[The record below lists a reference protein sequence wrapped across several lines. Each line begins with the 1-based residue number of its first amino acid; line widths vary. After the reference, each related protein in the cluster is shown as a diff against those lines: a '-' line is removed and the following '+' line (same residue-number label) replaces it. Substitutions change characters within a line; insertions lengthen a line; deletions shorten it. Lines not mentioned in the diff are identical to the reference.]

1 MEQNI
6 KTMGKYVYLGKV
18 TLGTEYDYDDAVKE
32 IAGLLGVAP
41 RPDGTHKL
49 ADICQ
54 APSVNM
60 WSAHKPI
67 EYPKNTALTDM
78 EFRGT
83 TAQNRENIYYGIKVD
98 ADVSSNL
105 TSASVS
111 EIHDATFEYVAKP
124 TGVIDVA
131 PNRIRDF
138 DGYNHY
144 TYSALMAS
152 WPDGTSKPTL
162 LADWDD
168 GADTGGSLQGIY
180 VGYNPQSD
188 GVDFSAML
196 LDPSVSI
203 DYVLQRA
210 YPCIL
215 VTDKSGRS
223 WFTALYNS
231 AEGGYV
237 PLLYNGQYITHGDWR
252 VMFSKGQYNPN
263 VNIGNNTSPWN
274 ADTLGLKASIFLFRS
289 ASDTEPLLT
298 SAGGNFGDYWIS
310 LSSAGTNGTYKPAVI
325 PGALGATLELKRIAV
340 VFAPSGVS
348 VMKNA
353 QGTTSVVVS
362 TYEKTGFESDNT
374 ITKEVLI
381 NLNNESKSYTVTYNG
396 YPPTN
401 LPISPMQT
409 FSLVPIK
416 GEPWTCKVRIITT
429 DGTRTS
435 TEEETFTGT
444 FS

>member
-1 MEQNI
+1 
-6 KTMGKYVYLGKV
+6 MGQYINNGKV
-18 TLGTEYDYDDAVKE
+18 TLGEEYDYDDAVAE
-32 IAGLLGVAP
+32 IAGLLAVAP
-41 RPDGTHKL
+41 RSDGMYRL

-54 APSVNM
+54 AGSINM

-67 EYPKNTALTDM
+67 EYPKNAALTDA

-83 TAQNRENIYYGIKVD
+83 TAQNQQNIYYGIKVD

-105 TSASVS
+105 TSESVS

-144 TYSALMAS
+144 TDAALGAS
-152 WPDGTSKPTL
+152 WPDGTSKPSL
-162 LADWDD
+162 LGDWDD
-168 GADTGGSLQGIY
+168 YADIGGSLQGIY

-203 DYVLQRA
+203 DYILQRA

-215 VTDKSGRS
+215 VTDNAGRS

-298 SAGGNFGDYWIS
+298 SAGGNFGTYWIS

-325 PGALGATLELKRIAV
+325 PGALGATLDLKRIAV
-340 VFAPSGVS
+340 VFGAAVGVS
-348 VMKNA
+348 GIIGS
-353 QGTTSVVVS
+353 QS
-362 TYEKTGFESDNT
+362 TIVNVRLVELTNFDSKNT
-374 ITKEVLI
+374 ITVECRV
-381 NLNNESKSYTVTYNG
+381 NLNGESKSSTE
-396 YPPTN
+396 
-401 LPISPMQT
+401 T
-409 FSLVPIK
+409 FDGWTAGQDLGPGFIFGFSRVPVP
-416 GEPWTCKVRIITT
+416 GGDYSGTVRIITT
-429 DGTRTS
+429 DGNRTS
-435 TEEETFTGT
+435 IEEESFSGT
-444 FS
+444 YN